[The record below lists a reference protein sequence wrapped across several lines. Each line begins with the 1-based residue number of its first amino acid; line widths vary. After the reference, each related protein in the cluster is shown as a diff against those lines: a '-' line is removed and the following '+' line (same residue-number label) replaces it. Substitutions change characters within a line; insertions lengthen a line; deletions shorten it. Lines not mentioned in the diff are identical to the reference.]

1 MFLETLNC
9 YHPTIKFI
17 AEYSRAKIKFL
28 NVSIM
33 KNGSQLVID
42 LFVKLTDIYQCIFA
56 TSYHVCHS
64 KKSIFFSQALC
75 LKRICSENVFFDK

>member
-1 MFLETLNC
+1 MFLENLNC

-17 AEYSRAKIKFL
+17 AEYFKAKMNFL

-33 KNGSQLVID
+33 KDGSQLVLD

-56 TSYHVCHS
+56 SSRRVCHS
-64 KKSIFFSQALC
+64 KK
-75 LKRICSENVFFDK
+75 